1 MNKTTCTGIFIYLFS
16 LLVPLIAFSQQ
27 LDITGSVVDAKSN
40 SPLAGVSIS
49 VKGKPVSAQTDSK
62 GTFMLAGLSPTD
74 VLVFSFVGYFPREI
88 AVNQQDPPLVIQLT
102 SSTENL
108 DEVVVTAFG
117 VSRAKKAL
125 GYAVQDVNAQE
136 LATRPANA
144 LGAISGKVAGLQVIP
159 SGGNLGG
166 STRVL
171 LRGINSISGN
181 NQPLYIIDGT
191 PIDNTDLN
199 SSSMIN
205 GSAGKDFGNLIQDL
219 NPDDIAN
226 ISVLKGPSAA
236 ALYGSR
242 AANGVILITT
252 KKGEGADKFN
262 ITFNTG
268 IELEN
273 IVRLPKRQHLYG
285 QGYTNSFATAT
296 INGQTY
302 NIVNY
307 EADESWGPKLDG
319 TPVLHWY
326 NLDPEYPADYL
337 NPQPWEY
344 PEHDVSYFFRTGVSN
359 TNNLAISGSSG
370 NTAYRLSYTNRNVRG
385 TTPNSSLGRN
395 TLNFAGSTQFGRL
408 KVSSN
413 LSYTH
418 NNTLGRPWAGAS
430 NRNIIL
436 EAFQWG
442 GVQVD
447 YKRLAEYKRP
457 DGTPRAW
464 NRTGYQDTPA
474 AEATRFIDN
483 PYWSAYESYLEEKRD
498 RLYGN
503 IGLTLQA
510 TDWLDLSG
518 RVHGDVYAHQFQ
530 DRIAVYS
537 RSQSQYQE
545 YSNHFNEY
553 NYEFIATA
561 NKQWSQF
568 SLSGNV
574 GGNIRDQQR
583 RITDGIT
590 QGGLIVPSYYN
601 LKNAP
606 SVLTNNAFYHKRV
619 YSLFGSFSA
628 GWNDMLYID
637 GTLRNDW
644 SSTLPISDNSFL
656 YPSVT
661 GSFVFSELPSLRN
674 SNILTFGKI
683 RVGWAQVGND
693 TDPYQLQQVF
703 EALPAFAGNPNYAL
717 SGTLNNALL
726 KPEITSSWE
735 TGVNLVFFN
744 NRLSLDAT
752 YYDNVSK
759 NQILPVPISAA
770 FGYDAKI
777 LNAGRVT
784 NKGVEVTLTG
794 TPIKNDR
801 FEWNSTVNWST
812 NRNRV
817 DKLDEGV
824 NTLELSNA
832 LVTLVAR
839 EGQPYGQLLGYDFVY
854 TPDRQRVVQEDGTYL
869 KTSQLVP
876 LGSVLPDYLIGF
888 QNQFRFKK
896 LTFGF
901 LIDGRVGG
909 SFFSQTYK
917 VGMYSGILDRTAAN
931 GIRENGVVVDG
942 VKADVTFLPDGTY
955 TTANIRPNDTR
966 ISAQDWARNE
976 YNGPTAFSI
985 FDATFFKLRE
995 VTLGYQFSL
1004 ANHIGISSLNVSLYG
1019 RNLWNIYTKSK
1030 YIDPE
1035 FTNSGGNVQ
1044 GIEGGSIPVPATYGL
1059 NVTVNF

>member
-1 MNKTTCTGIFIYLFS
+1 MNKKTCVGIFIYLFY
-16 LLVPLIAFSQQ
+16 LVAPLIAFGQQ
-27 LDITGSVVDAKSN
+27 TDITGSVVDAESN
-40 SPLAGVSIS
+40 APLTGVSVS
-49 VKGKPVSAQTDSK
+49 VKGKALSTQTDEQ
-62 GTFMLAGLSPTD
+62 GAFILRNVSPAD
-74 VLVFSFVGYFPREI
+74 ILVFSFIGFSPYEIPVGQPQ
-88 AVNQQDPPLVIQLT
+88 APLNITLT
-102 SSTENL
+102 SISEDL

-125 GYAVQDVNAQE
+125 GYAVQDVKAQE
-136 LATRPANA
+136 LSTRPANA
-144 LGAISGKVAGLQVIP
+144 LGAISGKVAGLQIIP
-159 SGGNLGG
+159 SGGNIGG

-252 KKGEGADKFN
+252 KKGEGQDKFN
-262 ITFNTG
+262 ITLNTG
-268 IELEN
+268 FELEN
-273 IVRLPKRQHLYG
+273 IVRLPKRQQLYG
-285 QGYTNSFATAT
+285 QGYSTSFGTAT
-296 INGQTY
+296 INGQEY
-302 NIVNY
+302 NLVDY
-307 EADESWGPKLDG
+307 ASDESWGPKLDG

-326 NLDPEYPADYL
+326 NLDPEYSADYL
-337 NPQPWEY
+337 NPQPWLY
-344 PEHDVSYFFRTGVSN
+344 PEHDVSYFFRTGISN

-385 TTPNSSLGRN
+385 TVPNSSMGRN
-395 TLNFAGSTQFGRL
+395 TLNFSGSTQFGRL

-413 LSYTH
+413 LNYTH
-418 NNTLGRPWAGAS
+418 NNTLGRPWSGAS

-447 YKRLAEYKRP
+447 YKRLADYKRP
-457 DGTPRAW
+457 NGTPRAW

-518 RVHGDVYAHQFQ
+518 RVHGDIYTHQFQ

-553 NYEFIATA
+553 NYEFIAAA
-561 NKQWSQF
+561 NKQWDQF

-590 QGGLIVPSYYN
+590 QGGLIVPLYYN

-606 SVLTNNAFYHKRV
+606 AVLNNNAFYHKRV

-628 GWNDMLYID
+628 GWNDLLFVD
-637 GTLRNDW
+637 GTIRNDW
-644 SSTLPISDNSFL
+644 SSTLPLSDNSFL
-656 YPSVT
+656 YPSIT
-661 GSFVFSELPSLRN
+661 GSFVFSELLRD
-674 SNILTFGKI
+674 IPFLTFGKV
-683 RVGWAQVGND
+683 RAGWAQVGND

-703 EALPAFAGNPNYAL
+703 EALPAFSGNPNYSL

-735 TGVNLVFFN
+735 TGLNLVFFN
-744 NRLSLDAT
+744 NRLGLDVT
-752 YYDNVSK
+752 YYDNISK
-759 NQILPVPISAA
+759 NQILPVPVSAA

-794 TPIKNDR
+794 APVKTNT
-801 FEWNSTVNWST
+801 FEWNSTINWSK

-817 DKLDEGV
+817 DRLDEGV

-854 TPDRQRVVQEDGTYL
+854 APDGQRVVQEDGTYL
-869 KTSQLVP
+869 KTTQLVP

-888 QNQFRFKK
+888 QNQFRFKN

-931 GIRENGVVVDG
+931 GIRENGVIVDG
-942 VKADVTFLPDGTY
+942 VKADVVFHPDGTY
-955 TTANIRPNDTR
+955 TASNPRPNDTR
-966 ISAQDWARNE
+966 ITAQDWARNE
-976 YNGPTAFSI
+976 YNGPTTFSV

-995 VTLGYQFSL
+995 VTLGYQFHL
-1004 ANHIGISSLNVSLYG
+1004 KNNIGISSLDVGLYG